1 MVAKKKETISGL
13 IPLIFGLFVIVI
25 VVLVIPTAVQYVGK
39 AAGVPANLVFNY
51 EGVLGKLP
59 QPWRNLDQGGEEPK
73 EMLAS
78 VVEEVKE
85 LNPEYIRLDHIY
97 DAFKVVSRTDGHLT
111 YDWTGLDKAIE
122 VILATGAKPFL
133 SLSYM
138 PIVISSGDMI
148 APAKDWS
155 EWGQVVQATIEH
167 YSGRSQKNI
176 DGIIYEV
183 WNEPDLFGGYKTY
196 GGKNY
201 LEMYSASAKA
211 AARAQNVNPFEIGGP
226 ATTGLYQN
234 WEERLIKYV
243 AGNDLRMDFLSWHR
257 YSYDLEQYE
266 RDARQARKWA
276 ENIPALVNLKF
287 YVTEW
292 GHNSEVDPGYD
303 EKFGAIHTLAGA
315 RVMMGS
321 IDRAVLF
328 EIKDGPGAEKYW
340 GRWGILTHEKFGT
353 PEKKPRYHAL
363 QFLNNLGP
371 YRLSVAGEGSWIK
384 SIASTDDKG
393 NLKIMVVNYDPK
405 GLHSEAVPMTFE
417 NLPKGNFKI
426 TRTEFMGSSR
436 TLNVATD
443 AATWKTT
450 EFFTSNS
457 AAMFTVEF

>member
-1 MVAKKKETISGL
+1 MAKKKETISGL

-25 VVLVIPTAVQYVGK
+25 VVLVISTAVQYVGK

-85 LNPEYIRLDHIY
+85 LSPEYIRLDHIY

-148 APAKDWS
+148 APAKDWN

>member
-97 DAFKVVSRTDGHLT
+97 DAFKVVSRTDGRLT

>member
-97 DAFKVVSRTDGHLT
+97 DAFKVVSRTDGRLT

-148 APAKDWS
+148 APAKDWN

>member
-97 DAFKVVSRTDGHLT
+97 DAFKVVSRTDGRLT

-436 TLNVATD
+436 TLNIATTS
-443 AATWKTT
+443 ATWKTS

>member
-1 MVAKKKETISGL
+1 VAKKKETISGL

-97 DAFKVVSRTDGHLT
+97 DAFKVVSRTDGRLT

-148 APAKDWS
+148 APAKDWN

>member
-1 MVAKKKETISGL
+1 MAKKKETISGL

-97 DAFKVVSRTDGHLT
+97 DAFKVVSRTDGRLT

>member
-25 VVLVIPTAVQYVGK
+25 VVLVISTAVQYVGK

-97 DAFKVVSRTDGHLT
+97 DAFKVVSRTDGRLT

-148 APAKDWS
+148 APAKDWN

>member
-1 MVAKKKETISGL
+1 LVAKKKETISGL

-85 LNPEYIRLDHIY
+85 LSPEYIRLDHIY

>member
-1 MVAKKKETISGL
+1 LVAKKKETISGL

-97 DAFKVVSRTDGHLT
+97 DAFKVVSRTDGRLT

-148 APAKDWS
+148 APAKDWN

-243 AGNDLRMDFLSWHR
+243 AANDLRMDFLSWHR

-436 TLNVATD
+436 TLNVATTS
-443 AATWKTT
+443 ATWKTS
-450 EFFTSNS
+450 EFFTPNS

>member
-371 YRLSVAGEGSWIK
+371 YRLSVAGEGSWI
-384 SIASTDDKG
+384 
-393 NLKIMVVNYDPK
+393 
-405 GLHSEAVPMTFE
+405 
-417 NLPKGNFKI
+417 
-426 TRTEFMGSSR
+426 
-436 TLNVATD
+436 
-443 AATWKTT
+443 
-450 EFFTSNS
+450 
-457 AAMFTVEF
+457 

>member
-1 MVAKKKETISGL
+1 MAKKKETISGL

-85 LNPEYIRLDHIY
+85 LSPEYIRLDHIY

-276 ENIPALVNLKF
+276 ENIPALVNFKF